1 MMFIPIEKKVK
12 RRNNTTK
19 KRRRSMSTYMSII
32 VDLRTAKDP
41 RDLDLALTA
50 SIMRRAS
57 V

>member
-1 MMFIPIEKKVK
+1 MSANM
-12 RRNNTTK
+12 NT
-19 KRRRSMSTYMSII
+19 I